1 VTALLAHRARFFS
14 SALPVLL
21 TACSERDIAAETPL
35 ESRGPAAPAALSS
48 EPAKPAAAGAGST
61 RPSAAR
67 GATARRLRAM
77 RLERGRW
84 IADLAAASGGPV
96 ELRLATRELP
106 LAHRGPVICRRVA
119 ELVAP
124 EAVPETTLEVLPLA
138 ELLHAAPDPRSR
150 KLLGQTLRVL
160 ADGRVRGA
168 AIGIPSSGFA
178 KIDLTD
184 ELEGTA
190 IFRWESALVRR
201 ETPDESL
208 RKGLSA
214 YQAVLVVDHLVQNHS
229 RKSLLVGEGGSRVVA
244 GEGSDAF
251 TTQPVVG
258 ALTSPLTRLA
268 RHVTYSASLVERL
281 RELNRERLASVLG
294 TGLGSESLATPKEI
308 DQILERKRGLQK
320 LVDGLVARRGRQ
332 KAIAL
337 P

>member
-1 VTALLAHRARFFS
+1 MVRRVTAPLARAHWLL
-14 SALPVLL
+14 SALPALL
-21 TACSERDIAAETPL
+21 TGCGERVIAAETPP
-35 ESRGPAAPAALSS
+35 EASPPAAAALPS
-48 EPAKPAAAGAGST
+48 ETAKPAAPGT
-61 RPSAAR
+61 LRAAP
-67 GATARRLRAM
+67 APRLRAM
-77 RLERGRW
+77 RFERGRW
-84 IADLAAASGGPV
+84 LADLAAPSAGPV

-124 EAVPETTLEVLPLA
+124 EAVPVTTLEVLPLA
-138 ELLHAAPDPRSR
+138 ELLRAAPEPRSR
-150 KLLGQTLRVL
+150 KLLAQTLRVL

-178 KIDLTD
+178 KIDVTD
-184 ELEGTA
+184 ELEGSA
-190 IFRWESALVRR
+190 VFRWESALVRR
-201 ETPDESL
+201 EIPDESL

-214 YQAVLVVDHLVQNHS
+214 YQAVLVVDHLVQNQS
-229 RKSLLVGEGGSRVVA
+229 RKSLLVGESGSRVVA

-251 TTQPVVG
+251 TTQPVEG

-281 RELNRERLASVLG
+281 RELDRERLASVLG
-294 TGLGSESLATPKEI
+294 AGLGSETLATPKEI
-308 DQILERKRGLQK
+308 DQILERKRGLEK
-320 LVDGLVARRGRQ
+320 LVDGLVARRGRK